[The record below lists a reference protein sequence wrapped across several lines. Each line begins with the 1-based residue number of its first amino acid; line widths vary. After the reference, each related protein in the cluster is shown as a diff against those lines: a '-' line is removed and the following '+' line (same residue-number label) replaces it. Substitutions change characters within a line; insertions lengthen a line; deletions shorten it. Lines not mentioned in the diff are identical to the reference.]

1 MDLIYLL
8 ACLLLGALLAGLI
21 VYNYLI
27 GSGQYIASKNI
38 PQNYVAKDVVAD
50 RDNRIENLDKETKD
64 KTLKIIELSKDL
76 ASLEQINANLEEK
89 LNLQKDELADLQK
102 RFQTEFEN
110 IANRLLEEK
119 SQRFSQQNQTQINDL
134 LNPLREKI
142 KDFEDNINR
151 KFLDE
156 TKERSSLKTEI
167 EGLVKINLQ
176 LSSDAHNLASALRG
190 DSKIQGD
197 WGEMQ
202 LEKLLEKSGLLRGV
216 HYDAQASFMDEN
228 RQQRRPDFIIQLPE
242 NKQLVLDSKVSLTAF
257 EQFFNND
264 DPSVKTRFL
273 KAHIDSLRTHVR
285 GLSDKNY
292 SGLYQLNS
300 LDYVVM
306 FIPIESAFSFAMQED
321 TTLFTDALDKNV
333 LIVTP
338 TTLLA
343 TMRTVGFIWKQE
355 NQKKHVIEIARQSGL
370 LYDKFV
376 AFIDD
381 LKQIGHRLDA
391 AQSSYHDAM
400 NKLNDSRKY
409 GDTLV
414 GRAERIRELG
424 AKASKRLPK
433 EFLALDFEENM
444 DVASDTSSLSDSE
457 NL

>member
-8 ACLLLGALLAGLI
+8 ACFLLGVLLAGLI

-50 RDNRIENLDKETKD
+50 RDNRIQSLEKDASD
-64 KTLKIIELSKDL
+64 KTLKIIDLSKDL
-76 ASLEQINANLEEK
+76 ASLEQINAHLEEK
-89 LNLQKDELADLQK
+89 LNLQKSELSDLQK

-134 LNPLREKI
+134 LNPLKEKI

-151 KFLDE
+151 KYLDE
-156 TKERSSLKTEI
+156 TKERSSLKNEI
-167 EGLVKINLQ
+167 EGLVKLNLQ
-176 LSSDAHNLASALRG
+176 LSSDAHNLTAALRG

-216 HYDAQASFMDEN
+216 HYDAQPSFTDEN
-228 RQQRRPDFIIQLPE
+228 KQQRRPDFIIQLPE
-242 NKQLVLDSKVSLTAF
+242 NKQLILDSKVSLTAF
-257 EQFFNND
+257 EQFFNNE

-273 KAHIDSLRTHVR
+273 KSHIDSLRTHVR

-292 SGLYQLNS
+292 AGLYQLNS

-321 TTLFTDALDKNV
+321 TNLFTDALDKNV

-338 TTLLA
+338 TTLVSNDANRSVLY
-343 TMRTVGFIWKQE
+343 G
-355 NQKKHVIEIARQSGL
+355 NKKIKKSML
-370 LYDKFV
+370 LKLRAKV
-376 AFIDD
+376 ACYTI
-381 LKQIGHRLDA
+381 
-391 AQSSYHDAM
+391 
-400 NKLNDSRKY
+400 N
-409 GDTLV
+409 
-414 GRAERIRELG
+414 
-424 AKASKRLPK
+424 
-433 EFLALDFEENM
+433 
-444 DVASDTSSLSDSE
+444 LSH
-457 NL
+457 LLTI

>member
-1 MDLIYLL
+1 MELIYLIVSFV
-8 ACLLLGALLAGLI
+8 LGAVLAGLI
-21 VYNYLI
+21 IYNYLI
-27 GSGQYIASKNI
+27 GSGQYIALKNLAV
-38 PQNYVAKDVVAD
+38 NYIAKDVLVD
-50 RDNRIENLDKETKD
+50 RDNRIQNFEKETSD
-64 KTLKIIELSKDL
+64 KTLIIIDLNKEL
-76 ASLEQINANLEEK
+76 ASLEQINAHLDEK
-89 LNLQKDELADLQK
+89 LNIQKQELSQLQQ

-119 SQRFSQQNQTQINDL
+119 SQRFTQQNQSQMNDL

-142 KDFEDNINR
+142 KDFEDNMSR
-151 KFLDE
+151 RFSDE
-156 TKERSSLKTEI
+156 TRERISLKTEI
-167 EGLVKINLQ
+167 EGLVKLNQQ
-176 LSSDAHNLASALRG
+176 LSSDAHNLTSALRG

-216 HYDAQASFMDEN
+216 HYDAQFSFTDEN
-228 RQQRRPDFIIQLPE
+228 GQQRRPDFVIQLPE
-242 NKQLVLDSKVSLTAF
+242 NKQLILDSKVSLTAY
-257 EQFFNND
+257 EQFFNHD

-292 SGLYQLNS
+292 ARLYQLNS
-300 LDYVVM
+300 LDYVIM
-306 FIPIESAFSFAMQED
+306 FVPIESAFSFAMKED

-338 TTLLA
+338 TTLMA
-343 TMRTVGFIWKQE
+343 TMRTIGYIWKQE
-355 NQKKHVIEIARQSGL
+355 NQKKHVLEIARQSGL

-376 AFIDD
+376 AFVED
-381 LKQIGHRLDA
+381 LKQIGHRLEG
-391 AQSSYHDAM
+391 AQTAYHDAM

-433 EFLALDFEENM
+433 EFLELEFEENLELE
-444 DVASDTSSLSDSE
+444 DPSL
-457 NL
+457 